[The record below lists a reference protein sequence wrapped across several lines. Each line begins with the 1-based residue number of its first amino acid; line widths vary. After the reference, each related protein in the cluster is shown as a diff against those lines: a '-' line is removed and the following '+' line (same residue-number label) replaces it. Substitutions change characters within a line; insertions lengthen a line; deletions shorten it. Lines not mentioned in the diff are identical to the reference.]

1 MSALTAPKVDAPSTT
16 ATTAPFGLMAEFRT
30 PAEITEAAKRVH
42 AAGYRY
48 WDCHVPY
55 PVHGL
60 DKAMGIKRSILTY
73 ISFAG
78 LVGGFT
84 SALGL
89 QYWTGA
95 IDYRLNIGG
104 KGFFDWQFSV
114 PIDFELSI
122 LGTALLTVIGLFH
135 LCRMPTWYNRY
146 QHDESFMKATDDTFV
161 VTIDSDDDR
170 FSAEGTPEMLQRLG
184 ASHVHLVH
192 ATAE

>member
-1 MSALTAPKVDAPSTT
+1 MSTSPV
-16 ATTAPFGLMAEFRT
+16 GVIGEFT
-30 PAEITEAAKRVH
+30 DVEAAVH
-42 AAGYRY
+42 AAEKIRDAGFRK
-48 WDCHVPY
+48 WDIHTPY

-122 LGTALLTVIGLFH
+122 LGTALMTVIGLFH

-146 QHDESFMKATDDTFV
+146 QADDSFMKATDDTFV

-170 FSAEGTPEMLQRLG
+170 FSAEGTAEMLQRLG

-192 ATAE
+192 ASAE